1 MNPIFYNLRT
11 SGRGLLGGLLL
22 WALCVLA
29 PFHAFGQDDDEDDDQ
44 GTEFVY
50 GINLNSNAGLI
61 GGVIFRYSQPL
72 SDRMYQHFSVEL
84 VNVKH
89 PKEFRFQ
96 GGGNS
101 FIYGKHNYLFALRPQ
116 YGRELVLFRKAPE
129 EGVRINVLVAGGP
142 SIGIIKPYF
151 VELSLST
158 TQTSIV
164 QYDLDNPAHDQG
176 QILGSTGLL
185 RFNGTQLA
193 AGLHAKVGATFVFGN
208 FRSSVTGFEVGALA
222 EVYNR
227 DIPIIKFSDVPNKQ
241 FFSSVY
247 LNLFF
252 GGRK

>member
-1 MNPIFYNLRT
+1 MNPIFYNLRK

-29 PFHAFGQDDDEDDDQ
+29 PFHAFGQNDDEDDTP

-50 GINLNSNAGLI
+50 GLNLNSNAGLI

-72 SDRMYQHFSVEL
+72 SDRMYQHFGVEI

-101 FIYGKHNYLFALRPQ
+101 FIYGKTNYLFALRPQ
-116 YGRELVLFRKAPE
+116 YGREIVLFRKAPE
-129 EGVRINVLVAGGP
+129 EGVRINVLAAAGP

-151 VELSLST
+151 VELAVSN
-158 TQTSIV
+158 TQTVIV
-164 QYDLDNPAHDQG
+164 QYDPINHSQDR
-176 QILGSTGLL
+176 ILGSTGLL
-185 RFNGTQLA
+185 RFNGTQVA
-193 AGLHAKVGATFVFGN
+193 AGLHAKLGATFVFGN
-208 FRSSVTGFEVGALA
+208 FRSSVTGFEVGAMA
-222 EVYNR
+222 EAYNR
-227 DIPIIKFSDVPNKQ
+227 KIPIIQFFDVPNKR

>member
-1 MNPIFYNLRT
+1 MNLSFYNLRKT
-11 SGRGLLGGLLL
+11 GRVLLGGLLL
-22 WALCVLA
+22 WTVCVLA
-29 PFHAFGQDDDEDDDQ
+29 PSHAFGQDDEDDEQ

-50 GINLNSNAGLI
+50 GLNLNSNAGLI
-61 GGVIFRYSQPL
+61 GGVIFRHSRPI
-72 SDRMYQHFSVEL
+72 SDRMYQHFSLEI

-96 GGGNS
+96 GGGSS
-101 FIYGKHNYLFALRPQ
+101 FIYGKTNYLFALRPQ
-116 YGRELVLFRKAPE
+116 YGREIVLFRKAPE
-129 EGVRINVLVAGGP
+129 EGVRINVLAAAGP

-151 VELSLST
+151 VELAVSN
-158 TQTSIV
+158 TQTIIV
-164 QYDLDNPAHDQG
+164 QYDPEVHRQD

-193 AGLHAKVGATFVFGN
+193 AGLHAKLGATFVFGN

-227 DIPIIKFSDVPNKQ
+227 QIPIMKFLDVPNKR

>member
-1 MNPIFYNLRT
+1 MNLSFYNLRKT
-11 SGRGLLGGLLL
+11 GRGLLGGLLL
-22 WALCVLA
+22 WTVCVLA
-29 PFHAFGQDDDEDDDQ
+29 PSHAFGQDDEDDEQ

-50 GINLNSNAGLI
+50 GLNLNSNAGLI
-61 GGVIFRYSQPL
+61 GGVIFRHSRPI
-72 SDRMYQHFSVEL
+72 SDRMYQHFSLEI

-96 GGGNS
+96 GGGSS
-101 FIYGKHNYLFALRPQ
+101 FIYGKTNYLFALRPQ
-116 YGRELVLFRKAPE
+116 YGREIVLFRKAPE
-129 EGVRINVLVAGGP
+129 EGVRINVLAAAGP

-151 VELSLST
+151 VELAVSN
-158 TQTSIV
+158 TQTIIV
-164 QYDLDNPAHDQG
+164 QYDPEVHRQD

-193 AGLHAKVGATFVFGN
+193 AGLHAKLGATFVFGN

-227 DIPIIKFSDVPNKQ
+227 QIPIMKFLDVPNKR

>member
-1 MNPIFYNLRT
+1 MNPIFYNLHK
-11 SGRGLLGGLLL
+11 SGRGVLGGLLL
-22 WALCVLA
+22 WVMCALV

-61 GGVIFRYSQPL
+61 GGVIFRHSQPL
-72 SDRMYQHFSVEL
+72 SDRMYQHFGVEI

-89 PKEFRFQ
+89 PKEFRFH

-101 FIYGKHNYLFALRPQ
+101 FIYGKRNYLFAVRPQ
-116 YGRELVLFRKAPE
+116 YGREIVLFRKAPE
-129 EGVRINVLVAGGP
+129 EGVRINVLAAGGP

-151 VELSLST
+151 VELAVSN
-158 TQTSIV
+158 TQTIIV
-164 QYDLDNPAHDQG
+164 QYDPNDQG
-176 QILGSTGLL
+176 HSQDRILGSTGLL

-193 AGLHAKVGATFVFGN
+193 AGLHAKLGATFVFGN
-208 FRSSVTGFEVGALA
+208 FRSSVTGFEVGGLVEA
-222 EVYNR
+222 YNR
-227 DIPIIKFSDVPNKQ
+227 RIPILGFEGVRNRQ
-241 FFSSVY
+241 LFTSVY

>member
-1 MNPIFYNLRT
+1 MNPIFYNLYTASR
-11 SGRGLLGGLLL
+11 RLLGGLLL
-22 WALCVLA
+22 WAVCVLA

-44 GTEFVY
+44 GNEFVY

-61 GGVIFRYSQPL
+61 GGIIFRHSQPL
-72 SDRMYQHFSVEL
+72 SDRMYQHFGVEL

-116 YGRELVLFRKAPE
+116 YGREMVLFRKAPE
-129 EGVRINVLVAGGP
+129 EGVRINVLAAGGP

-151 VELSLST
+151 IERALSN
-158 TQTSIV
+158 TQTVIV
-164 QYDLDNPAHDQG
+164 QYDPEVHDHTE
-176 QILGSTGLL
+176 ILGSTGLL
-185 RFNGTQLA
+185 RFNGTQFA
-193 AGLHAKVGATFVFGN
+193 VGLHAKLGATFVFGN
-208 FRSSVTGFEVGALA
+208 FRSSVTGFEVGAMA

-227 DIPIIKFSDVPNKQ
+227 DIPIIKFYDVPNKQ
-241 FFSSVY
+241 FYSSVY